1 MNEERQKILNIFDDK
16 VKLKN
21 PSNREKQ
28 ERIEQL
34 IKEIYSKGTEEN
46 DNNTNN

>member
-1 MNEERQKILNIFDDK
+1 MNDERQKILNIFDDK
-16 VKLKN
+16 IKLKN

-34 IKEIYSKGTEEN
+34 IKETFKIEGKKDGSEK
-46 DNNTNN
+46 

>member
-34 IKEIYSKGTEEN
+34 IKETFKVEGKKDGSEK
-46 DNNTNN
+46 